1 MRIRGIPHVSP
12 SFVLL
17 NVLFLLI
24 SLLGAGKAMIYMG
37 PRISETDPLCPKNRP
52 LETKHF
58 HVNEPTNLPPAGT
71 MAKFDTFSAE
81 FVGAPTL

>member
-37 PRISETDPLCPKNRP
+37 PWISETDPLCPKNRP

-58 HVNEPTNLPPAGT
+58 HVMSQPIDSRSVARSDSLTP
-71 MAKFDTFSAE
+71 
-81 FVGAPTL
+81 